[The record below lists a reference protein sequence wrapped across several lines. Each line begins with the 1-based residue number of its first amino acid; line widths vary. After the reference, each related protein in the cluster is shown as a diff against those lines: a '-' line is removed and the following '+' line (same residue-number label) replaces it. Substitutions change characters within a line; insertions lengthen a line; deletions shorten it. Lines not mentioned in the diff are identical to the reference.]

1 MPARILI
8 FQGNNCSNKYFW
20 FGVKKSC
27 LIISAVSLTSSVMER
42 WLYILHLVYS
52 VIKKKKNLCCWFKNL
67 RYWTCLTWS
76 KYCSSPSWKRWCY
89 SSRLRSTCVFDQ
101 TMTLFCEWIFWTIT
115 TSAYPGHWGS
125 SIDFSHW
132 VLWLFQIFICPLLLD
147 SSTSLGLPVTNIL
160 DHRS

>member
-52 VIKKKKNLCCWFKNL
+52 VIKKKKTFAADL
-67 RYWTCLTWS
+67 RIWDIRRVLHGANTAQALHEKDDAILPDSEVHVSLTKQWL
-76 KYCSSPSWKRWCY
+76 YFVNGSSEQSPP
-89 SSRLRSTCVFDQ
+89 
-101 TMTLFCEWIFWTIT
+101 
-115 TSAYPGHWGS
+115 AYPGHWGS

>member
-1 MPARILI
+1 MSYHL
-8 FQGNNCSNKYFW
+8 SYFINQQCYGKVTLYFA
-20 FGVKKSC
+20 FGLFS
-27 LIISAVSLTSSVMER
+27 
-42 WLYILHLVYS
+42 Y
-52 VIKKKKNLCCWFKNL
+52 KKKKNLCCWFKNL